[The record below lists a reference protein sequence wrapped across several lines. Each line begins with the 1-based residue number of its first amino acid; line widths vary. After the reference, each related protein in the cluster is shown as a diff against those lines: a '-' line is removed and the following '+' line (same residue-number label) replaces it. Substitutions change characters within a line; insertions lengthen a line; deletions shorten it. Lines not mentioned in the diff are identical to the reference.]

1 MTEVKCLRG
10 ESGGSV
16 LEWSCK
22 GEDEEF
28 NICGRCQSCV
38 LSEKLHHSTQWMKKT
53 GGASQRRFLTGILV
67 RCHNL
72 QILENLQSVLQV
84 TSGKDFTYARSR
96 GQLNRPQDSMCTMY
110 GALDTKLKGMDTL
123 ETWEWFRKS
132 PDWIKSK
139 YVLGLL
145 SLCDT
150 SLLHMLGNLVHILI
164 VWEKHKFLNFNS
176 PDLSVTESRVSY
188 HSESDHTDLD
198 LLIQACTVYE
208 PADLPQ
214 EAHQGSQTVLKQEL
228 SEHLNDSKSLKSICD
243 VVELDIQNVDP
254 WNRRTK
260 GQDSDSDC
268 SDDPDPALTVV
279 PRSSKSLSGVS
290 RHRDFI
296 RCLPVDIAKRILG
309 LLDKVS
315 LYSCKHVSMHWQW
328 LTEEVLT
335 ELEVKKSVEK
345 QAMIL
350 QGNSA
355 SKVNPDYAKICE
367 VVVPI
372 SEEDKHF
379 QHGESFPKHKPLQEQ
394 DLDSIY
400 KGFKTK
406 TVQLEERNVYCGV
419 YNISVLLEREDP
431 SRVMH
436 YAGGQLVAVG
446 SKDRIIRLLHV
457 PSLKEIPPVIQG
469 HAGSIRA
476 VLVCE
481 ERDLVISASYDLSI
495 RCWNLKTGVCMI
507 IFHGHFGTINC
518 LDLYEERLVSGAK
531 DCRVKV
537 WNLLTGKCVESLKF
551 KHLKPITC
559 VKINETLVI
568 SSCAGGQIRIWS
580 METASLIR
588 QISGHQ
594 GAVLCLCINQWHIL
608 SGGSDGVVK
617 AWSTNSS
624 FKKCLRIFQHP
635 KEVLTMSF
643 LFLRIITGCMDGK
656 IRIFNFLTGHCLRV
670 IKTNMKQCPVL
681 SLYTHHNTVVVNNR
695 SSVLMLQ
702 FAEVHWDYS
711 ASAVRNFLEP
721 SHVSPENVF
730 RSAERLTRGSSSRLK
745 SRSHHFK
752 SLSNP
757 NMQRAQGSQQEST
770 RAATRS
776 QLQACRHSRASISP
790 QSESHARPRSVLSAG
805 RSVSGYKD
813 FQNRVSQTQST
824 STSSLDKKT
833 FDNKRS
839 VLSQSERAA
848 RDRVRKRGPHHPMTQ
863 DLILLRTSS
872 AQQGQCSD
880 LARSNM
886 ELNARVRDA
895 WGPDSSKEPS
905 FQITTKKTSEI
916 HSPFT
921 THSIDL
927 IPQSS
932 SQSKQ
937 TCFTPHSFP
946 KQSQRSF
953 KVVRPRTNKIVL
965 LNTTSPED
973 GNTPQR
979 LFMRRTSMPTHCN
992 EDFEMTNK
1000 SSSYHV
1006 PLNPFRERGDFQLR
1020 TDTQLEAYIQECTRQ
1035 QQIRKHSSGDDQGK
1049 TIFKRSHCQ
1058 Q

>member
-1 MTEVKCLRG
+1 MKDSMNRSPTGVFLNF
-10 ESGGSV
+10 S
-16 LEWSCK
+16 
-22 GEDEEF
+22 
-28 NICGRCQSCV
+28 ICGRCQSCV
-38 LSEKLHHSTQWMKKT
+38 LSEKLHHSTQWMKKA
-53 GGASQRRFLTGILV
+53 GGASQRRFLTGVLV
-67 RCHNL
+67 RCHSL

-96 GQLNRPQDSMCTMY
+96 GQLSRAEDSVGTMY
-110 GALDTKLKGMDTL
+110 GALDTKPKGMDTL
-123 ETWEWFRKS
+123 DTWEWFRTS

-164 VWEKHKFLNFNS
+164 VWEKHNFLKFSS
-176 PDLSVTESRVSY
+176 PGKNAHNTLWVYSSY
-188 HSESDHTDLD
+188 PFYY
-198 LLIQACTVYE
+198 TV
-208 PADLPQ
+208 
-214 EAHQGSQTVLKQEL
+214 
-228 SEHLNDSKSLKSICD
+228 NDSKSLKSICD
-243 VVELDIQNVDP
+243 DVVELDVQNVDP

-296 RCLPVDIAKRILG
+296 RSLPVDI
-309 LLDKVS
+309 
-315 LYSCKHVSMHWQW
+315 
-328 LTEEVLT
+328 
-335 ELEVKKSVEK
+335 
-345 QAMIL
+345 
-350 QGNSA
+350 
-355 SKVNPDYAKICE
+355 
-367 VVVPI
+367 
-372 SEEDKHF
+372 
-379 QHGESFPKHKPLQEQ
+379 LQEQ

-457 PSLKEIPPVIQG
+457 PSLEEIPPVIQG

-507 IFHGHFGTINC
+507 IFHGHFGTVNC
-518 LDLYEERLVSGAK
+518 LDLYEDRLVSGAK

-537 WNLLTGKCVESLKF
+537 WNLLTGKCVENLKF
-551 KHLKPITC
+551 KHLKPIMC

-580 METASLIR
+580 METASL

-656 IRIFNFLTGHCLRV
+656 IRIFNFLTGDCLRV
-670 IKTNMKQCPVL
+670 IKTNIKQCPVL
-681 SLYTHHNTVVVNNR
+681 SLHTHHNTVVVNNR

-711 ASAVRNFLEP
+711 ASAVRNFFEQ
-721 SHVSPENVF
+721 SHFSPENVL
-730 RSAERLTRGSSSRLK
+730 RSAERMPRGSSSRLK

-752 SLSNP
+752 SLSTP
-757 NMQRAQGSQQEST
+757 SMQRAQGT
-770 RAATRS
+770 T
-776 QLQACRHSRASISP
+776 
-790 QSESHARPRSVLSAG
+790 
-805 RSVSGYKD
+805 
-813 FQNRVSQTQST
+813 
-824 STSSLDKKT
+824 
-833 FDNKRS
+833 
-839 VLSQSERAA
+839 
-848 RDRVRKRGPHHPMTQ
+848 
-863 DLILLRTSS
+863 
-872 AQQGQCSD
+872 
-880 LARSNM
+880 
-886 ELNARVRDA
+886 
-895 WGPDSSKEPS
+895 
-905 FQITTKKTSEI
+905 FQI
-916 HSPFT
+916 
-921 THSIDL
+921 DY
-927 IPQSS
+927 
-932 SQSKQ
+932 SQ
-937 TCFTPHSFP
+937 
-946 KQSQRSF
+946 
-953 KVVRPRTNKIVL
+953 I
-965 LNTTSPED
+965 
-973 GNTPQR
+973 
-979 LFMRRTSMPTHCN
+979 
-992 EDFEMTNK
+992 
-1000 SSSYHV
+1000 
-1006 PLNPFRERGDFQLR
+1006 
-1020 TDTQLEAYIQECTRQ
+1020 YIQNIINDLCFQWFMNYNKQ
-1035 QQIRKHSSGDDQGK
+1035 Q
-1049 TIFKRSHCQ
+1049 
-1058 Q
+1058 

>member
-10 ESGGSV
+10 ESGDSV
-16 LEWSCK
+16 LEWSCT
-22 GEDEEF
+22 GEDDEF
-28 NICGRCQSCV
+28 SICGRCQSCV
-38 LSEKLHHSTQWMKKT
+38 LSEKLHHSTQWMKKA
-53 GGASQRRFLTGILV
+53 GGASQRRFLTGVLV
-67 RCHNL
+67 RCHSL

-96 GQLNRPQDSMCTMY
+96 GQLSRAEDSVGTMY

-123 ETWEWFRKS
+123 DTWEWFRTS

-164 VWEKHKFLNFNS
+164 VWEKHNFLKFSS
-176 PDLSVTESRVSY
+176 PDFYADLSVTQSRVSY
-188 HSESDHTDLD
+188 HSESDNTDLD
-198 LLIQACTVYE
+198 LLIQACSVYE
-208 PADLPQ
+208 PADRPQ
-214 EAHQGSQTVLKQEL
+214 EAHQGSQTDLLKQEL
-228 SEHLNDSKSLKSICD
+228 SEQLNDSKSLKSICD
-243 VVELDIQNVDP
+243 VVELDVPNVDP

-290 RHRDFI
+290 RHRDFV
-296 RCLPVDIAKRILG
+296 RSLPVDIAKRILG

-315 LYSCKHVSMHWQW
+315 LYSCRRVSMHWQW

-355 SKVNPDYAKICE
+355 SKVNPNYAKICE
-367 VVVPI
+367 VVV
-372 SEEDKHF
+372 
-379 QHGESFPKHKPLQEQ
+379 PLQEQ

-457 PSLKEIPPVIQG
+457 PSLEEIPPVIQG

-495 RCWNLKTGVCMI
+495 R
-507 IFHGHFGTINC
+507 
-518 LDLYEERLVSGAK
+518 
-531 DCRVKV
+531 
-537 WNLLTGKCVESLKF
+537 
-551 KHLKPITC
+551 
-559 VKINETLVI
+559 
-568 SSCAGGQIRIWS
+568 
-580 METASLIR
+580 
-588 QISGHQ
+588 
-594 GAVLCLCINQWHIL
+594 
-608 SGGSDGVVK
+608 
-617 AWSTNSS
+617 
-624 FKKCLRIFQHP
+624 
-635 KEVLTMSF
+635 EVLTMSF

-656 IRIFNFLTGHCLRV
+656 IRIFNFLTGDCLRV
-670 IKTNMKQCPVL
+670 IKTNIKQCPVL
-681 SLYTHHNTVVVNNR
+681 SLHTHHNTVVVNNR

-711 ASAVRNFLEP
+711 ASAVRNFFEQ
-721 SHVSPENVF
+721 SHFSPENVL
-730 RSAERLTRGSSSRLK
+730 RSAERMPRGSSSRLK

-752 SLSNP
+752 SLSTP
-757 NMQRAQGSQQEST
+757 SMQRAQDAQQEST

-805 RSVSGYKD
+805 RPISGYKD

-833 FDNKRS
+833 FDTKRS
-839 VLSQSERAA
+839 VLSQSEKAA

-863 DLILLRTSS
+863 DLILLSTSS
-872 AQQGQCSD
+872 AQYRD

-895 WGPDSSKEPS
+895 WGPDSSKEPA
-905 FQITTKKTSEI
+905 FQTTTKKTSEI
-916 HSPFT
+916 HTPFT
-921 THSIDL
+921 THSVDL
-927 IPQSS
+927 SPQSS
-932 SQSKQ
+932 SQSRQ
-937 TCFTPHSFP
+937 TCFTPHSLP

-953 KVVRPRTNKIVL
+953 KVVRPRTNTICP

-973 GNTPQR
+973 GKTPQR

-1006 PLNPFRERGDFQLR
+1006 PLNPFKEHGDFQLR

-1035 QQIRKHSSGDDQGK
+1035 QQIHKHSSGDDQGK
-1049 TIFKRSHCQ
+1049 TIWKHSHCQ

>member
-10 ESGGSV
+10 EAGDSV
-16 LEWSCK
+16 LDWSCK
-22 GEDEEF
+22 GEDEVF
-28 NICGRCQSCV
+28 SICGHCQSCV
-38 LSEKLHHSTQWMKKT
+38 LFEKLHHSTQWMKKA
-53 GGASQRRFLTGILV
+53 GGASQMKFLTGVLV
-67 RCHNL
+67 QCRNL
-72 QILENLQSVLQV
+72 QILEKLQSVLQV

-96 GQLNRPQDSMCTMY
+96 GQISRSEECIWSMD
-110 GALDTKLKGMDTL
+110 GALDTKPKGMDA

-145 SLCDT
+145 SVCDT

-164 VWEKHKFLNFNS
+164 VREKHKFLQFNS
-176 PDLSVTESRVSY
+176 SVTESQVSY
-188 HSESDHTDLD
+188 RAESDHTDLD
-198 LLIQACTVYE
+198 LLIQACSEYKS
-208 PADLPQ
+208 ADMHQ
-214 EAHQGSQTVLKQEL
+214 EAYDGSQTGVLKQEL
-228 SEHLNDSKSLKSICD
+228 LQQLNDSKSLKSICD
-243 VVELDIQNVDP
+243 EIELDIQNVDP
-254 WNRRTK
+254 WKRRTK
-260 GQDSDSDC
+260 SQDSDSDRL
-268 SDDPDPALTVV
+268 DDPDPALTVV

-296 RCLPVDIAKRILG
+296 RSLPVDIAKRILG

-315 LYSCKHVSMHWQW
+315 LYSCRRVSLHWQS

-335 ELEVKKSVEK
+335 EMEVKKCVEK

-355 SKVNPDYAKICE
+355 SKVNPVYAKICN

-372 SEEDKHF
+372 GQEDKCF
-379 QHGESFPKHKPLQEQ
+379 QHGESFPKHKLLQEQ
-394 DLDSIY
+394 DLDSVY
-400 KGFKTK
+400 KGFNTK
-406 TVQLEERNVYCGV
+406 NVRLEERNVYCGV

-495 RCWNLKTGVCMI
+495 RCWNLKTGVCII
-507 IFHGHFGTINC
+507 IFNGHFGTINC
-518 LDLYEERLVSGAK
+518 LDLYEDRLVSGAK

-537 WNLLTGKCVESLKF
+537 WNLLTGKCVENLKF
-551 KHLKPITC
+551 KHPKPIMC
-559 VKINETLVI
+559 VRINETLVI

-580 METASLIR
+580 METASLMR

-594 GAVLCLCINQWHIL
+594 GAVLCLCIDQWHIL

-617 AWSTNSS
+617 AWSTNSR

-656 IRIFNFLTGHCLRV
+656 IRIFNFLTGDCLRV

-681 SLYTHHNTVVVNNR
+681 SLHTHHNTVVVNNR
-695 SSVLMLQ
+695 SSILMLQ

-711 ASAVRNFLEP
+711 ASPVRNFLEQ
-721 SHVSPENVF
+721 SHVSAENVL
-730 RSAERLTRGSSSRLK
+730 RSAERMTQGSSSTLK
-745 SRSHHFK
+745 SH
-752 SLSNP
+752 P
-757 NMQRAQGSQQEST
+757 QQEST
-770 RAATRS
+770 RAATWS
-776 QLQACRHSRASISP
+776 QLQACCHSRASIST
-790 QSESHARPRSVLSAG
+790 QSESRTRPRSVLSAG
-805 RSVSGYKD
+805 RPVSGYKD
-813 FQNRVSQTQST
+813 FQNRVSQTQNT
-824 STSSLDKKT
+824 STRSLDT
-833 FDNKRS
+833 KRS
-839 VLSQSERAA
+839 VLSRSEKAA
-848 RDRVRKRGPHHPMTQ
+848 RERVRKRGPHHPMTQ

-872 AQQGQCSD
+872 AQQGQYSD

-905 FQITTKKTSEI
+905 FRNTTKKNPEI

-927 IPQSS
+927 RLQSS
-932 SQSKQ
+932 SHSRQ
-937 TCFTPHSFP
+937 TCFTPHSLP
-946 KQSQRSF
+946 KQSQRAI
-953 KVVRPRTNKIVL
+953 KVARSRTNKIGPL
-965 LNTTSPED
+965 KTTSPED
-973 GNTPQR
+973 DKTPQR
-979 LFMRRTSMPTHCN
+979 LFLRRPSMPTHSN

-1000 SSSYHV
+1000 CSSYHV
-1006 PLNPFRERGDFQLR
+1006 PLNPFREQADFQLR
-1020 TDTQLEAYIQECTRQ
+1020 TDTQLEAYIHECSRQ
-1035 QQIRKHSSGDDQGK
+1035 QQSYNHGSGDDQAK
-1049 TIFKRSHCQ
+1049 TVWKQRSHCHQ
-1058 Q
+1058 